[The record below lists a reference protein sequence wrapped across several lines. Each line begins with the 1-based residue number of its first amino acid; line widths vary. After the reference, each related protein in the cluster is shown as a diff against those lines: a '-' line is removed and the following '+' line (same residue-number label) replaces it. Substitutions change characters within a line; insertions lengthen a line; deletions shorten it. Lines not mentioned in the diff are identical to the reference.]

1 MPGAVNARLYHEQ
14 VRNLFSSGSASSTT
28 SPLFFMERMATS
40 TQQLLIEQTK
50 SNDTIVKRLD
60 LHTKLLSKLTKNTSD
75 SLGLTDLIMA
85 RYLPG
90 IFAKI
95 LGWGGAIGGA
105 VAGLLGV
112 GRARALLGKGV
123 DILQKGFRLLFSK
136 TGTAVVGK
144 VSQFLQTG
152 MRILSNVAKPFTNL
166 VSKLGSILH
175 AGGLI
180 KTTTAVAGKL
190 TKFAGLI
197 GRGIGK
203 LAWPLMALMAAID
216 GVSGFMSADKVL
228 GKNGRVNLYRKIQYA
243 QSSIINGLLLGIPD
257 YISKK
262 LTDKTFGVLLD
273 DAVVSVGNR
282 VSDFG
287 KRMANNIRTA
297 LDKAM
302 LSSRTKM
309 DEIRNRMPTRE
320 DWKNFGTEI
329 REAVFGLGGYI
340 KSGMLNLFDDIKGW
354 FSDLFSWRPWSTT
367 PLPNGNQSL
376 PGKSLPGGL
385 RPPPSIQLKPQSIA
399 PGRGPRRNSTPQ
411 INIPSGL
418 PMRPIN
424 LTPNNNIP
432 LVKSILRSSA
442 PAVEANLQMQPSYIQ
457 DIVYTGASALV
468 TVGSAAVQSQ
478 VQVSQATTEE
488 TGETLGDRLARSS
501 AETFRD
507 VLSSDK
513 AMTQMFGAMSDKAEK
528 TMAGFLKNIFT
539 EGLPTI
545 YDIMMGNAASGAG
558 GGYASLGPGGFTP
571 PDPTNYGYSSVS
583 SPLPQSQTPA
593 TSPRPSWWD
602 QTMIGPQRPGPH
614 IGNIPPE
621 AYTKPGDAALSSS
634 QSIGSQMMNDMIR
647 HGASPKLAGAIIGN
661 MYQENGKRD
670 QFATKQLGDNGSAV
684 GNMQWRGSRRTNLM
698 KFAAERGLDPYDRT
712 TQAMFAVEETN
723 PNSPY
728 KDSGSVK
735 AAQRINSDPNMSV
748 GEAARVFSELAE
760 RPNPA
765 FANNGVRME
774 AAERYFREHQ
784 AGVSTATPRSAYNN
798 TVDPKYRS
806 PMPGID
812 INDPKQVPFSG
823 GRVNSRSF
831 GGRRGSNKLHT
842 GVDIPASVGT
852 PVTAVMDG
860 VIRSV
865 RTQKGGYGNIV
876 DIEYPD
882 GTVHRNAHLASFGDI
897 KAGQAVKAGTVLG
910 TVGYSGNASADFPHN
925 HYEVIRKQYYDAF
938 KGRPPG
944 RETSTSS
951 LNAGRIDPRQWY
963 KDNNLPLNAA
973 DKRKL
978 SDSPLFRS
986 MDKAPRVRQPS
997 ATSSNRF
1004 GPLRNGNIDVLQSRA
1019 RTDDLVRSMG
1029 VGRYDNL
1036 LGRSNVLSTPL
1047 NTNNI
1052 SMVPPERPRHPPN
1065 PKVTTPTSVSQAKQP
1080 MSPSDPNVKPAST
1093 PMPSIETIPVLDEL
1107 KMLSANSEMLN

>member
-1 MPGAVNARLYHEQ
+1 MPGAVNAKLYHEQ

-28 SPLFFMERMATS
+28 SPLFSMEKMATS
-40 TQQLLIEQTK
+40 TQQLLVEQST
-50 SNDTIVKRLD
+50 SNNIIVKRLD

-75 SLGLTDLIMA
+75 NLGLTDLIMA

-95 LGWGGAIGGA
+95 LGWGGAIGGTIT
-105 VAGLLGV
+105 GLLGV
-112 GRARALLGKGV
+112 GKARALLGKGV
-123 DILQKGFRLLFSK
+123 DIMQKSFRLLFSK

-180 KTTTAVAGKL
+180 KTTTAVASKL

-216 GVSGFMSADKVL
+216 GVSGFMSANKVL
-228 GKNGRVNLYRKIQYA
+228 GKGGSVNLYRKIQYA

-273 DAVVSVGNR
+273 GAVVSVGNR

-340 KSGMLNLFDDIKGW
+340 KSGLLNLFDDIKGW
-354 FSDLFSWRPWSTT
+354 FSDLFSWRPWSPTT
-367 PLPNGNQSL
+367 PPSGIL
-376 PGKSLPGGL
+376 PGKALPQNA
-385 RPPPSIQLKPQSIA
+385 RPRSSASPQVQPPSVARKRND
-399 PGRGPRRNSTPQ
+399 GRNRSLGVT
-411 INIPSGL
+411 IPNGL

-442 PAVEANLQMQPSYIQ
+442 PAVEANLQRQPSYIQ

-478 VQVSQATTEE
+478 VQVSQSTTEE
-488 TGETLGDRLARSS
+488 AGETLGDKLARSS

-513 AMTQMFGAMSDKAEK
+513 AMTQMFGAMSEKAEK
-528 TMAGFLKNIFT
+528 TMASLVQGLFT
-539 EGLPTI
+539 EGMPALYSIIT
-545 YDIMMGNAASGAG
+545 GNAASGAG
-558 GGYASLGPGGFTP
+558 GNYASLGPGGFTP

-583 SPLPQSQTPA
+583 SPLPQSQTPS
-593 TSPRPSWWD
+593 TTPRPSWWD
-602 QTMIGPQRPGPH
+602 QSMIGPQRPGPH

-621 AYTKPGDAALSSS
+621 AYVKPGDAALSSS

-647 HGASPKLAGAIIGN
+647 HGSSPKLAGAIVGN

-670 QFATKQLGDNGSAV
+670 QFDTRQLGDNGSAV

-698 KFAAERGLDPYDRT
+698 KFAAERGLDPYDRA

-723 PNSPY
+723 SNSPY
-728 KDSGSVK
+728 KDAGSVK
-735 AAQRINSDPNMSV
+735 AAQQINADPNMSV
-748 GEAARVFSELAE
+748 GEAAKVFSDLAE
-760 RPNPA
+760 RPNPMYA
-765 FANNGVRME
+765 HNETRMS
-774 AAERYFREHQ
+774 AAERYFKEHQ
-784 AGVSTATPRSAYNN
+784 AGVSTTTPRSAYSN

-823 GRVNSRSF
+823 GRTNSRSF

-860 VIRSV
+860 VVRSV

-882 GTVHRNAHLASFGDI
+882 GTVHRNAHLASFGEV
-897 KAGQAVKAGTVLG
+897 KPGQAVKAGTVLG

-944 RETSTSS
+944 RETSKDS

-973 DKRKL
+973 DERKL

-986 MDKAPRVRQPS
+986 MDKSPRIKQPT

-1004 GPLRNGNIDVLQSRA
+1004 GSLRSDSGDILQSRA
-1019 RTDDLVRSMG
+1019 RTGDLVRSMG

-1036 LGRSNVLSTPL
+1036 LGSSNVLSTPL
-1047 NTNNI
+1047 NNNNI
-1052 SMVPPERPRHPPN
+1052 SMLPPERPRHPPN
-1065 PKVTTPTSVSQAKQP
+1065 PKVTTPTSASQVKQP